1 MQLKRSKK
9 KRKKLGI
16 IENLILLL
24 SIFAAAAAAAAAIGH
39 FFISPLREIQV
50 LETHY
55 TTSNRSNYH

>member
-9 KRKKLGI
+9 KGKKLRI

-24 SIFAAAAAAAAAIGH
+24 SIFAAAAAAAAIGH
-39 FFISPLREIQV
+39 FFISPLRETQV